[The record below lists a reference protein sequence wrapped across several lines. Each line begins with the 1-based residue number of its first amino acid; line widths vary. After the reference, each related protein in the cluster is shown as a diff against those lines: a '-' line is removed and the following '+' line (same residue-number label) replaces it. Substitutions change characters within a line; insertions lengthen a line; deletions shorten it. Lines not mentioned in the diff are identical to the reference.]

1 MNCYDVLK
9 EEFENYWIDE
19 IDNNFPNYQL
29 VSPTMQKCGDSQIY
43 DLWVRF
49 DDSEIVNRQALK
61 TYIQTYSSSVFKD
74 CIEAEDFDDLET
86 VFDEHVPLTL
96 QHFADE
102 LEFELLNATKVS
114 IFGKY
119 ELKYNS
125 DQIYTFVANFIEK
138 YFPKEKLIGMSL
150 KDVIKAMDI
159 EIVEEKKY

>member
-9 EEFENYWIDE
+9 EEFVNYWIDE

-43 DLWVRF
+43 DLWVHY
-49 DDSEIVNRQALK
+49 DSEIVSRQALK
-61 TYIQTYSSSVFKD
+61 TYIQTYSSFVFKD
-74 CIEAEDFDDLET
+74 CIEEESFDNLET

-102 LEFELLNATKVS
+102 LEFGLLDATKVS

-119 ELKYNS
+119 ELKYDS

-138 YFPKEKLIGMSL
+138 YFPKEKLIGMPL
-150 KDVIKAMDI
+150 RDVIKAMDI
-159 EIVEEKKY
+159 EIVEKKRY